1 MAEKS
6 MKTKVAK
13 TVFASLFVFALAACS
28 SSSPEAPET
37 EQEPVKSSEL
47 TEADVTVMDMS
58 TDEDKFVSAEFP
70 VQDSFAGV
78 ETNLKQGCAIA
89 IQAAKSQTPGWESF
103 DTIQC
108 MGMSAWGDTSVFVG
122 SANYTGAQLAE
133 ISDEEMAADADAF
146 WSLAE
151 QSSVSDQL

>member
-78 ETNLKQGCAIA
+78 ETNLKQGCLTA

-108 MGMSAWGDTSVFVG
+108 MGMSAWSETSVFVG
-122 SANYTGAQLAE
+122 SANFSGEQLAD
-133 ISDEEMAADADAF
+133 ISDAEMIESPEDF
-146 WSLAE
+146 WDLSP
-151 QSSVSDQL
+151 QSNISPNL

>member
-13 TVFASLFVFALAACS
+13 TAFASLFVFALAACS
-28 SSSPEAPET
+28 SSSPEAPDA
-37 EQEPVKSSEL
+37 EQEPVNASEL
-47 TEADVTVMDMS
+47 TEADVTVMDLS

-70 VQDSFAGV
+70 VQDSFDGV
-78 ETNLKQGCAIA
+78 ETNLKHGCVIA

-108 MGMSAWGDTSVFVG
+108 MGMSAWSDESVFVG
-122 SANYTGAQLAE
+122 SANFTGAQLAE
-133 ISDEEMAADADAF
+133 FSDVEMLESPDTFWDSSPQSNISPH
-146 WSLAE
+146 
-151 QSSVSDQL
+151 V